1 MLQGKVLMITGAASG
16 IGEAAA
22 RIAARYGARLAL
34 LDRDAERLAE
44 VARSCGDALAL
55 PCDVTDADG
64 VQQAVADTEAAYGRL
79 DGAFD
84 NAGVEQQGA
93 GMFPVDAYPLAD
105 FDRVLGVNLRAQ
117 MLLLAAQLP
126 ALRRAGGGAIV
137 FTSSVMGLYGQPGMA
152 AYVASKHGLAGLTKV
167 AALEGARDGIRVNAI
182 APGAVRTPMLT
193 DRAFPQNPGYESA
206 VAATHPLGRLA
217 EPGEIAEAALWLLS
231 NRASFVTGAVIPV
244 DGGYS
249 AV

>member
-16 IGEAAA
+16 IGAAAA
-22 RIAARYGARLAL
+22 RLAAGYGARLAL
-34 LDRDAERLAE
+34 LDRDCVRLE
-44 VARSCGDALAL
+44 TVAQACGDVLAL
-55 PCDVTDADG
+55 PCDVTDAQG
-64 VQQAVADTEAAYGRL
+64 VRQAVATAERHFGRL

-84 NAGVEQQGA
+84 NAGVEQRGA
-93 GMFPVDAYPLAD
+93 GMFPLDSYPMDD
-105 FDRVLGVNLRAQ
+105 FDRVLAVNLRAQ

-137 FTSSVMGLYGQPGMA
+137 FTASVMALFGQPGMA

-167 AALEGARDGIRVNAI
+167 AALEGAKDRIRVNAI

-193 DRAFPQNPGYESA
+193 ERAFPQNPGYEEA

-217 EPGEIAEAALWLLS
+217 EPAEIAEAALWLLS
-231 NRASFVTGAVIPV
+231 DKASFVTGAVIPV

-249 AV
+249 AL

>member
-22 RIAARYGARLAL
+22 RLASGYGAQLAL
-34 LDRDAERLAE
+34 VDRDADRLAG
-44 VARSCGDALAL
+44 VAKACGDALAI
-55 PCDVTDADG
+55 PCDVTDAQG
-64 VQQAVADTEAAYGRL
+64 IGRAVADTERHFGRL

-93 GMFPVDAYPLAD
+93 GMFPVDAYPMAD
-105 FDRVLGVNLRAQ
+105 FDRVLGINLRGQ

-126 ALRRAGGGAIV
+126 ALRRAGGGSIV
-137 FTSSVMGLYGQPGMA
+137 FTASVMGLFGQPGMA
-152 AYVASKHGLAGLTKV
+152 AYVASKHALAGLAKV
-167 AALEGARDGIRVNAI
+167 AALEGAKDCIRVNAI

-193 DRAFPQNPGYESA
+193 ERAFPQNPGYEAA

-217 EPGEIAEAALWLLS
+217 EPSEIAEAALWLLS
-231 NRASFVTGAVIPV
+231 DRASFVTGTVMPV